1 MARSTSEVLATAAI
15 ALVFAIALMPFTYLV
30 VALAAAGP
38 IVQGLLVGVWL
49 VPSVM
54 VLYVVRR
61 PGSAILAQ
69 LIIALALIPFTPY
82 GLAYLINVL
91 NYGVWAELAFALVT
105 RYRNFGLLRVM
116 VAGAVSMTF
125 LFALA
130 LFGLGFINLGTG
142 TILLLAAVYALGG
155 AVVGGLLGRVLTDA
169 ILRTGVLSGLAFAR
183 DTGREA

>member
-1 MARSTSEVLATAAI
+1 MAWSTREVLTTAAI

-30 VALAAAGP
+30 VALAAASP

-49 VPSVM
+49 VPSMM

-69 LIIALALIPFTPY
+69 LIIALALIPF
-82 GLAYLINVL
+82 
-91 NYGVWAELAFALVT
+91 
-105 RYRNFGLLRVM
+105 LRVM

-142 TILLLAAVYALGG
+142 TILLLAAIYALGG
-155 AVVGGLLGRVLTDA
+155 ALVGGLLGKLLADA
-169 ILRTGVLSGLAFAR
+169 ISRTGVLSGLAFAR